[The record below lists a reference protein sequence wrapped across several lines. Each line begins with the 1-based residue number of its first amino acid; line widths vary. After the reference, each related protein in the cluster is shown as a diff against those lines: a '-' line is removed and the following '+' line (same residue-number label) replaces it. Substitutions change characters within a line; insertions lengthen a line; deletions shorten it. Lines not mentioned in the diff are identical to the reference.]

1 MPCFVLIMDR
11 LGWILATVTLAASL
25 ALDLILHRRGRSV
38 SVRAAAVWTSIWV
51 AIGLSFGLVILAL
64 RGPSAMQD
72 YYAAYLIEQ
81 SLSLDNLFVFL
92 LIFQSLRVPE
102 DRQHEVLFYGVLGAL
117 FFRAV
122 FVFAG
127 SAALERW
134 HWVDT
139 VFGALLLVAA
149 VRALTSNPG
158 GGESRLLGWLSR
170 RLPVTERLHGTK
182 FLARQDGKLMVTPL
196 LLALIG
202 LELSDIMFA
211 IDSVPAALS
220 ITQDRFIVYT
230 SNAFAICGLRSMYL
244 LLNRFLLGLRHLHY
258 GIAGVL
264 LFTGSKMIGQSWL
277 HVPSWLSI
285 VITLSCIT
293 LSVAASLLD
302 RGVRQEPVS

>member
-1 MPCFVLIMDR
+1 MDR
-11 LGWILATVTLAASL
+11 LGWSVAGLTLAASL
-25 ALDLILHRRGRSV
+25 ALDLLVHRRGRSV
-38 SVRAAAVWTSIWV
+38 SARAAVVWTSIWV
-51 AIGLSFGLVILAL
+51 ALGLAFGLVILAL
-64 RGPSAMQD
+64 RGSSGMQD
-72 YYAAYLIEQ
+72 YYAAYLIEE

-92 LIFQSLRVPE
+92 VIFQSLRIPE
-102 DRQHEVLFYGVLGAL
+102 DRQHQVLFFGVLGAL

-149 VRALTSNPG
+149 ARALTSNPG
-158 GGESRLLGWLSR
+158 GGKSRLLEWLSR
-170 RLPVTERLHGTK
+170 RLPVTERLHGTA

-211 IDSVPAALS
+211 VDSVPAALS

-230 SNAFAICGLRSMYL
+230 SNAFAICGLRSLYL
-244 LLNRFLLGLRHLHY
+244 LLNRFLSGLRHLHY

-264 LFTGSKMIGQSWL
+264 LFTGIKMVGQTWL

-285 VITLSCIT
+285 SITLTCIT
-293 LSVAASLLD
+293 LSIAASLLD
-302 RGVRQEPVS
+302 RSPRQAPVSH